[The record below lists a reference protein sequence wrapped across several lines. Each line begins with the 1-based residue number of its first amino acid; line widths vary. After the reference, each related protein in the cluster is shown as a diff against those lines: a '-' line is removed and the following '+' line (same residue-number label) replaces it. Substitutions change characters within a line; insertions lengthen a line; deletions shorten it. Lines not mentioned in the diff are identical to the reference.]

1 VPGPTT
7 PEAKIARLADLLPRI
22 EARRR
27 LGQRIVFTNGVFD
40 LLHVGHVRYLTR
52 ARSLGDL
59 LVVGLN
65 SDSSVR
71 GNKAEGRP
79 IVPQEER
86 SEVVAALS
94 AVDFVVIFDE
104 PTATQLVEQI
114 RPDVYVKGGDYTIE
128 ALPEAEAVIG
138 YGGVVEVAPLEP
150 GHSTSSL
157 VEEIVRRFGSAR
169 SSG

>member
-1 VPGPTT
+1 M
-7 PEAKIARLADLLPRI
+7 
-22 EARRR
+22 

-52 ARSLGDL
+52 ARGLGDA

-71 GNKAEGRP
+71 AIKARGRP
-79 IVPQEER
+79 IVPQDER
-86 SEVVAALS
+86 GEVIAALS

-104 PTATQLVEQI
+104 PTATRLVEQI
-114 RPDVYVKGGDYTIE
+114 RPEVYVKGGDYTVDT
-128 ALPEAEAVIG
+128 LPEAEVVIG
-138 YGGVVEVAPLEP
+138 YGGVVEVAPLES

-157 VEEIVRRFGSAR
+157 IREIVRRFGGVQSN
-169 SSG
+169 S